1 MNWYANSEAWSFIL
15 YRYLPRLT
23 LCSLVW
29 EIVQLPFYTLWAES
43 RPGNIVYAVAHCSV
57 GDAMI
62 GTTALFLALTM
73 SGAGERANWP
83 RTRIVI
89 LMIFSA
95 VAYTVFSERI
105 NLAQGNWAYSIWM
118 PVLPWLKVGLTPL
131 LQWIL
136 VPLVAWWWAN
146 RLREL
151 SS

>member
-29 EIVQLPFYTLWAES
+29 EIIQLPFYTLWAET
-43 RPGNIVYAVAHCSV
+43 RPESIVYAVAHCSV

-62 GTTALFLALTM
+62 GTVALFLALTL

-95 VAYTVFSERI
+95 VAYTVLSERI
-105 NLAQGNWAYSIWM
+105 NLVQGNWAYSIWM
-118 PVLPWLKVGLTPL
+118 PVLPWLKVGLAPL
-131 LQWIL
+131 LQWVF

-146 RLREL
+146 RQREL